1 MFNFEYSDSELKEK
15 IEGAGRYY
23 PEEVCRELPQ
33 FLDGL
38 RRDGQI
44 SGTDYFRGNINRIS
58 ARTFHLHY
66 VSDPQKQV
74 VKLIDLSV
82 KSAELLQERFSI
94 VNEWDDSDV
103 IDVVPQCDPPAK
115 LIKALKLIAEGVV
128 DSYDLGY
135 QLGHRGKKPEY
146 ISRHGQYTRQALDV
160 LKLVESHQKGKKL
173 IPELTERGKLIA
185 KSNDQQIQNKLLTVA
200 MLNYRPVWRVVNA
213 TTEGDDE
220 FNRETIRELVFP
232 EELREADTCSRRS
245 QTIRTWIQWIS
256 STSGIPIRLPG
267 GYKQMTL
274 FAASSVV
281 E

>member
-1 MFNFEYSDSELKEK
+1 MFKFEYLDLELQEK
-15 IEGAGRYY
+15 IENADKHY
-23 PEEVCRELPQ
+23 PNEVCQELPQ

-44 SGTDYFRGNINRIS
+44 SGTDYFSGNINRIS
-58 ARTFHLHY
+58 AKTFCLHY
-66 VSDPQKQV
+66 RSDPQRQV

-82 KSAELLQERFSI
+82 KSANLLQERFSI

-103 IDVVPQCDPPAK
+103 IDIIPQCDPPAK
-115 LIKALKLIAEGVV
+115 LIKALKLISKGVV

-135 QLGHRGKKPEY
+135 ELGHRGKKRKY

-160 LKLVESHQKGKKL
+160 LKLVESHQKGRKL
-173 IPELTERGKLIA
+173 VPELTERGKLIA
-185 KSNDQQIQNKLLTVA
+185 ESNDQQIQNKLLTVA
-200 MLNYRPVWRVVNA
+200 MLNYRPVWKVVNA
-213 TTEGDDE
+213 TTEGNDE
-220 FNRETIRELVFP
+220 FNWETIQELVFP
-232 EELREADTCSRRS
+232 EELREANTCFRRS

-267 GYKQMTL
+267 GYKQLTL
-274 FAASSVV
+274 FASSNVA

>member
-15 IEGAGRYY
+15 IENADEHY
-23 PEEVCRELPQ
+23 PDEVCGELPQ

-58 ARTFHLHY
+58 ARTFYLHY
-66 VSDPQKQV
+66 VSDPQIQV

-82 KSAELLQERFSI
+82 KSADLLQERFSI
-94 VNEWDDSDV
+94 INEWDDSDV
-103 IDVVPQCDPPAK
+103 VDVVPQYDSPAK
-115 LIKALKLIAEGVV
+115 LIKALKLIAKGTV

-135 QLGHRGKKPEY
+135 ELGHRGKKREY
-146 ISRHGQYTRQALDV
+146 ISRHGQYARQALDV
-160 LKLVESHQKGKKL
+160 LKLVESHKKGRKL
-173 IPELTERGKLIA
+173 VPELTERGKLI
-185 KSNDQQIQNKLLTVA
+185 SESSDQQIQNKLLTVA
-200 MLNYRPVWRVVNA
+200 MLNYRPIWKVVNA

-220 FNRETIRELVFP
+220 FNWETIREMVFP
-232 EELREADTCSRRS
+232 EELREANTCSRRS

-267 GYKQMTL
+267 GYKQLTL
-274 FAASSVV
+274 FASSSVTR
-281 E
+281 

>member
-1 MFNFEYSDSELKEK
+1 MFSFEYSDSEFKKK
-15 IEGAGRYY
+15 IESADKHY
-23 PEEVCRELPQ
+23 PDEVCQELPP
-33 FLDGL
+33 FLNGL

-44 SGTDYFRGNINRIS
+44 SGTDYFRGDINRIS
-58 ARTFHLHY
+58 ARTFYLHY
-66 VSDPQKQV
+66 VSDPQRQV

-82 KSAELLQERFSI
+82 KSAKLLQERFSI
-94 VNEWDDSDV
+94 INEWDDTDMVDV
-103 IDVVPQCDPPAK
+103 IPQCDPPAK
-115 LIKALKLIAEGVV
+115 LIQALKLIAEGVV

-135 QLGHRGKKPEY
+135 QLGHRGKKPKY

-160 LKLVESHQKGKKL
+160 LKLVESHQKGRKL

-185 KSNDQQIQNKLLTVA
+185 ESNDQQIQNKLLTVA
-200 MLNYRPVWRVVNA
+200 MLNYRPVWEVVNA

-220 FNRETIRELVFP
+220 FNWKTIRELVFP

-267 GYKQMTL
+267 GYKQLTL
-274 FAASSVV
+274 FAASSVA